1 MSDTVTLY
9 GFDGSTYVRTLR
21 VVLAKKGIAYDQV
34 PVNVLTGE
42 QRSPE
47 HLARHPFGKVPVLD
61 IDGMRLRE
69 TDAIC
74 RYLDARN
81 PSPALIPSDPKQ
93 AAVMAEVMGMIS
105 SYGYGAM
112 VGGVAAYHL
121 FPDFVGGK
129 NEQMRSDGLMAAK
142 TLLTLIMEIKGAA
155 PWIAGDAPSLADY
168 LLGPIMFYIS
178 LTPDAGEVM
187 SIPGLA
193 EWWDRI
199 SADAEFAASAPNFG

>member
-9 GFDGSTYVRTLR
+9 GFDGSTYVRTVR
-21 VVLAKKGIAYDQV
+21 IMLAKKGIAYAQV
-34 PVNVLTGE
+34 PVNVLAGE
-42 QRSPE
+42 TRSAE

-74 RYLDARN
+74 RYLDARS
-81 PSPALIPSDPKQ
+81 PSPAMIPADAKQ
-93 AAVMAEVMGMIS
+93 AAKMAEVIGMIN
-105 SYGYGAM
+105 SYGYSAM

-129 NEQMRSDGLMAAK
+129 NEQMRADGLTASK
-142 TLLTLIMEIKGAA
+142 TLLALIMQIKGDA
-155 PWIAGDAPSLADY
+155 PYIAGDAPSIADY
-168 LLGPIMFYIS
+168 LLGPILFYVA

-187 SIPGLA
+187 AIPGLA
-193 EWWDRI
+193 DWWDRI
-199 SADAEFAASAPNFG
+199 SSDAEFAASVPDLG

>member
-74 RYLDARN
+74 R
-81 PSPALIPSDPKQ
+81 
-93 AAVMAEVMGMIS
+93 
-105 SYGYGAM
+105 
-112 VGGVAAYHL
+112 
-121 FPDFVGGK
+121 
-129 NEQMRSDGLMAAK
+129 
-142 TLLTLIMEIKGAA
+142 
-155 PWIAGDAPSLADY
+155 
-168 LLGPIMFYIS
+168 
-178 LTPDAGEVM
+178 
-187 SIPGLA
+187 
-193 EWWDRI
+193 
-199 SADAEFAASAPNFG
+199 

>member
-129 NEQMRSDGLMAAK
+129 NEQMRTDGLMAAK

>member
-9 GFDGSTYVRTLR
+9 GFDGSTFVRTVR
-21 VVLAKKGIAYDQV
+21 IVLAKKGIAYAQV

-42 QRSPE
+42 TRSAE

-81 PSPALIPSDPKQ
+81 PEPSMIPADAKL
-93 AAVMAEVMGMIS
+93 AARMAEVTGMIC
-105 SYGYGAM
+105 SYGYGPM
-112 VGGVAAYHL
+112 VGGIAAYHL

-129 NEQMRSDGLMAAK
+129 NEQMRADGLTAAK
-142 TLLTLIMEIKGAA
+142 TLLTLIMEIKG
-155 PWIAGDAPSLADY
+155 DAPYITGDVPSIADY
-168 LLGPIMFYIS
+168 MLGPILFYVS

-187 SIPGLA
+187 AIPGLA
-193 EWWDRI
+193 DWWEKI
-199 SADAEFAASAPNFG
+199 STDADFMASAPNFG

>member
-9 GFDGSTYVRTLR
+9 GFDGSTYVRTVR
-21 VVLAKKGIAYDQV
+21 TVLAKKGIAYDQV

-42 QRSPE
+42 TRKPE

-81 PSPALIPSDPKQ
+81 PSPALIPADARQ
-93 AAVMAEVMGMIS
+93 AALMAEVIGMIN

-112 VGGVAAYHL
+112 LGGVAAYHL

-129 NEQMRSDGLMAAK
+129 NEQMRADGLAAAK
-142 TLLTLIMEIKGAA
+142 TLLTLIMEIKGDA
-155 PWIAGDAPSLADY
+155 PWIAGDHPSLADY
-168 LLGPIMFYIS
+168 LLGPILFYIS
-178 LTPDAGEVM
+178 LTSDAGEVM
-187 SIPGLA
+187 SVPGLKA
-193 EWWDRI
+193 WWDRI
-199 SADAEFAASAPNFG
+199 SADAEFAASAPSFG

>member
-9 GFDGSTYVRTLR
+9 GFDGSTFVRTVR
-21 VVLAKKGIAYDQV
+21 IVLAKKGIAYTQV
-34 PVNVLTGE
+34 PVNVLAGE
-42 QRSPE
+42 TRKPE

-81 PSPALIPSDPKQ
+81 PQPALIPSDPKL
-93 AAVMAEVMGMIS
+93 AAKMSEVMGMIGA
-105 SYGYGAM
+105 YGYGPM

-129 NEQMRSDGLMAAK
+129 NEQMRADGLTDTK
-142 TLLTLIMEIKGAA
+142 TLLTLIMEIKG
-155 PWIAGDAPSLADY
+155 DAPYLAGQTPNLADY
-168 LLGPIMFYIS
+168 LLAPVIFYVA

-187 SIPGLA
+187 SIPGL
-193 EWWDRI
+193 EGWWDRI
-199 SADAEFAASAPNFG
+199 SADPDVIATAPNLG